1 MEILTFAMLIF
12 FVGFIFFSNRKRRV
26 AAQELASSLKA
37 GSKAVMVGGI
47 KGVITEV
54 RDGSVI
60 LETVPGTKIE
70 FLTAAVRSVELP
82 TLDKKPTPSKATTKP
97 KASAP
102 RATAKPVAS
111 KKPAVKKPAK

>member
-12 FVGFIFFSNRKRRV
+12 FVGFIFFSNRKRKV

-54 RDGSVI
+54 REGTVI
-60 LETVPGTKIE
+60 LETVPGTKTE
-70 FLTAAVRSVELP
+70 SLTAAVRSVELP
-82 TLDKKPTPSKATTKP
+82 TLDKKPTPAKTTKP

-102 RATAKPVAS
+102 RSTAKPAVA
-111 KKPAVKKPAK
+111 KKPAVKKTSK

>member
-1 MEILTFAMLIF
+1 MEFLTFAMLIF
-12 FVGFIFFSNRKRRV
+12 FVGFIFFSNRKRKN

-82 TLDKKPTPSKATTKP
+82 TLDKKPIAAKTSAKPKVAPARTATKP
-97 KASAP
+97 AA
-102 RATAKPVAS
+102 A
-111 KKPAVKKPAK
+111 KKPAVKKPSK

>member
-12 FVGFIFFSNRKRRV
+12 FVGFIFFSNRKRKV

-54 RDGSVI
+54 REGTVI

-82 TLDKKPTPSKATTKP
+82 TLDKKPTPAKTTKP

-102 RATAKPVAS
+102 RSTAKPAVA
-111 KKPAVKKPAK
+111 KKPAVKKTSK

>member
-1 MEILTFAMLIF
+1 
-12 FVGFIFFSNRKRRV
+12 
-26 AAQELASSLKA
+26 
-37 GSKAVMVGGI
+37 MVGGI

-82 TLDKKPTPSKATTKP
+82 TLDKKPTPAKATTKP

>member
-12 FVGFIFFSNRKRRV
+12 FVGFIFFSNRKRKV

-54 RDGSVI
+54 REGTVI

-82 TLDKKPTPSKATTKP
+82 TLDKKPTPAKTTKP

-102 RATAKPVAS
+102 RATAKPAVA
-111 KKPAVKKPAK
+111 KKPAVKKTSK

>member
-1 MEILTFAMLIF
+1 MLIF
-12 FVGFIFFSNRKRRV
+12 FVGFIFFSNRKRKV

-54 RDGSVI
+54 REGTVI

-82 TLDKKPTPSKATTKP
+82 TLDKKPTPAKTTKP

-102 RATAKPVAS
+102 RSTAKPAVA
-111 KKPAVKKPAK
+111 KKPAVKKTSK

>member
-12 FVGFIFFSNRKRRV
+12 FVGFIFFSNRKRKV

-54 RDGSVI
+54 REGTVI

-82 TLDKKPTPSKATTKP
+82 TLDKKPTPAKTTKP

-102 RATAKPVAS
+102 RSTAKPAVA
-111 KKPAVKKPAK
+111 KKPAVKKTSKY

>member
-12 FVGFIFFSNRKRRV
+12 FVGFIFFSNRKRKV

-54 RDGSVI
+54 REGTVI

-82 TLDKKPTPSKATTKP
+82 TLDKKPTPAKTTKP

-102 RATAKPVAS
+102 SSTAKPAVA
-111 KKPAVKKPAK
+111 KKPAVKKTSK

>member
-82 TLDKKPTPSKATTKP
+82 TLDKKPTPAKATTKP

>member
-1 MEILTFAMLIF
+1 MEFLTFAMLIF
-12 FVGFIFFSNRKRRV
+12 FVGFIFFSNRKRKV

-82 TLDKKPTPSKATTKP
+82 TLDKKPTPAKTTKP

-102 RATAKPVAS
+102 RSTAKPAVA
-111 KKPAVKKPAK
+111 KKPAVKKTSK

>member
-12 FVGFIFFSNRKRRV
+12 FVGFIFFSNRKRKV

-54 RDGSVI
+54 REGTVI
-60 LETVPGTKIE
+60 LETVPGIKIE

-82 TLDKKPTPSKATTKP
+82 TLDRKPTPAKTTKP

-102 RATAKPVAS
+102 RSTAKPAVA
-111 KKPAVKKPAK
+111 KKPAVKKTSK

>member
-1 MEILTFAMLIF
+1 
-12 FVGFIFFSNRKRRV
+12 
-26 AAQELASSLKA
+26 
-37 GSKAVMVGGI
+37 MVGGI

-54 RDGSVI
+54 REGTVI

-82 TLDKKPTPSKATTKP
+82 TLDKKPTPAKTTKP

-102 RATAKPVAS
+102 RSTAKPAVA
-111 KKPAVKKPAK
+111 KKPAVKKTSK

>member
-12 FVGFIFFSNRKRRV
+12 FVGFIFFSNRKRKV

-54 RDGSVI
+54 REGTVI

-70 FLTAAVRSVELP
+70 FLTAAVRSVETS
-82 TLDKKPTPSKATTKP
+82 TLDKKPTPAKTTKP

-102 RATAKPVAS
+102 RSTAKPAVA
-111 KKPAVKKPAK
+111 KKPAVKKTSK